1 MIDSSFLQIL
11 STRARKGVT
20 ISDIKVSVCTF
31 GFDIL
36 YINGKPLLQE
46 QLKVRREV
54 LFFLYCYEL
63 YCLSS
68 SIHCYPIGHVLTKP
82 WLQFFYRLYLSQ
94 NHLFVQP
101 CLLLHLSHVLHM
113 FSWKKGSVEV
123 YFIADTHEVLFP
135 QIQQN
140 KPNSVKCFWRYSID
154 TECLQHLYNSF
165 EEVPGVFQL
174 ATSITSN
181 DLEEIQKFLDTAVN
195 SR

>member
-82 WLQFFYRLYLSQ
+82 WLQFFYRLSESESLICSA
-94 NHLFVQP
+94 VP
-101 CLLLHLSHVLHM
+101 V
-113 FSWKKGSVEV
+113 VT
-123 YFIADTHEVLFP
+123 FIA
-135 QIQQN
+135 
-140 KPNSVKCFWRYSID
+140 CAAY
-154 TECLQHLYNSF
+154 
-165 EEVPGVFQL
+165 VFMKKR
-174 ATSITSN
+174 IC
-181 DLEEIQKFLDTAVN
+181 
-195 SR
+195 